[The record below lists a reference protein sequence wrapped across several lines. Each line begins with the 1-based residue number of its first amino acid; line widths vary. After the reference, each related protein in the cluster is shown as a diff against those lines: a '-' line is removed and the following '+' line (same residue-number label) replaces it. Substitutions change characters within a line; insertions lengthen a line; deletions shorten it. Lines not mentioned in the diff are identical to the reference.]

1 MQKIEKPI
9 QNSQIWNWGEA
20 FVILVEIN
28 IFADFGVFLENQ
40 YLY

>member
-9 QNSQIWNWGEA
+9 QNPQICNWGEA

-28 IFADFGVFLENQ
+28 IFVDFGVFLENQ